1 MLGRN
6 PFGIGAV
13 LEQQGLT
20 PAVQGK
26 AGALGL
32 ALAGLAELL
41 LHQTASLLIFGRS
54 RAASVTLQQA
64 GNWHGDSLCELPFLN
79 IRDPL
84 KY

>member
-1 MLGRN
+1 MLGRS
-6 PFGIGAV
+6 PFGIGAA
-13 LEQQGLT
+13 LEQPGLA

-32 ALAGLAELL
+32 ALAGLSVLPL
-41 LHQTASLLIFGRS
+41 CQTASLLTLGRS
-54 RAASVTLQQA
+54 KAALVTLQKA
-64 GNWHGDSLCELPFLN
+64 DNWHGDSLCELPFLN